1 MALLKRYQRFLALLT
16 PLVSLHIFHLKSIIP
31 TLSLYPS
38 YVLSSISIIF
48 PLLPFPSSPPLDILS
63 SFKVLSPYI
72 LLLSFAL
79 YALIDISVTVK
90 NFNDCEDAAAEI
102 DRQVKE
108 GRRALKERGIQLRD

>member
-1 MALLKRYQRFLALLT
+1 MALLKRYQRFLALLI

-31 TLSLYPS
+31 TVSLYPS
-38 YVLSSISIIF
+38 YVLSSISTIS
-48 PLLPFPSSPPLDILS
+48 PLPFPSSPPLDILS

-102 DRQVKE
+102 ERQVKE
-108 GRRALKERGIQLRD
+108 GRRALKERGIKLRD